1 MPLPRGLYH
10 PVLPYRCHNKL
21 TFPLYWA
28 CAEALNQT
36 SECTHSDNDRQLSGV
51 WVSFELQKA
60 VEKGYQILHIDE
72 VWHFP
77 NKAEIVGQDISKS
90 MRLLVIP
97 VMSKHLRK
105 RRYIDNYLK
114 KEGIKLEAVKIWI
127 NKAVS
132 ICNKLLLFL
141 LWGRFSMTNNLPSRE
156 LITESHRFTQLMSSY
171 GYDVCNTDCII
182 LTSQLGEWNHPLGVW
197 VGVWEGLY

>member
-1 MPLPRGLYH
+1 M
-10 PVLPYRCHNKL
+10 
-21 TFPLYWA
+21 
-28 CAEALNQT
+28 
-36 SECTHSDNDRQLSGV
+36 SGV

-114 KEGIKLEAVKIWI
+114 KEGIKLEAVKI
-127 NKAVS
+127 
-132 ICNKLLLFL
+132 
-141 LWGRFSMTNNLPSRE
+141 
-156 LITESHRFTQLMSSY
+156 
-171 GYDVCNTDCII
+171 
-182 LTSQLGEWNHPLGVW
+182 
-197 VGVWEGLY
+197 